1 MKKKRMMAGVLARAA
16 DRAAAGLN
24 EQTAERLLGLVARG
38 DREAFRILWDRF
50 GTAMYSLCLRRLS
63 DHGTAEDAT
72 QEAFV
77 SVWRRASTF
86 DPMRG
91 SAAGWLFAV
100 ARNAAAQTARR
111 DKGWDVTLT
120 VLDGQAGA
128 EDDDALTRMVVHA
141 ALARLPETE
150 RAVLELAYF
159 DDLTHAQIADKL
171 SQPLGTVK
179 TRIRSGLRRLGGY
192 LEDVQL

>member
-1 MKKKRMMAGVLARAA
+1 MKKKSLMTGVLARAA
-16 DRAAAGLN
+16 DAFTPSHG
-24 EQTAERLLGLVARG
+24 EQSAERLLGLVAGG
-38 DREAFRILWDRF
+38 DPEAFRILWERF
-50 GTAMYSLCLRRLS
+50 GSAMYSVCLRRLS

-72 QEAFV
+72 QEAFA

-111 DKGWDVTLT
+111 DKGLDVTLT

-128 EDDDALTRMVVHA
+128 EDEDALTRMVVHA
-141 ALARLPETE
+141 AMTRLPDTE

-179 TRIRSGLRRLGGY
+179 TRIRSGLRRLGDY
-192 LEDVQL
+192 LEDVRL